1 MTNYYTNIEIVNN
14 NYIGT
19 VYKASDNTLVHRT
32 QSFPTQA
39 QAIREVNEYIK
50 GNEKESQPA
59 TTINTVQMQP
69 TGPIIRG
76 RCCGR

>member
-1 MTNYYTNIEIVNN
+1 MANFYTNIEIVNN
-14 NYIGT
+14 SYIGT
-19 VYKASDNTLVHRT
+19 VYNASNNTLVFRT

-50 GNEKESQPA
+50 GNERGSQP
-59 TTINTVQMQP
+59 TTTVNTVQMQP